1 MRLKLFLILTILYT
15 FNTKAAILKDTLA
28 IESAPITH
36 WEETNNF
43 RLIFTQNSFVNW
55 SAGGN
60 NSISGIAKIN
70 IKRDYKNNHT
80 VWQNELKG
88 SYGLNKEDRRE
99 LRKTEDLIE
108 LNSTFGYRKDITS
121 KWYSSAKFNFKTQFS
136 NGYKYPNTDK
146 PISKFFSPAY
156 SFLGVGSEY
165 FSKENALKIYLSPL
179 TNKMTF
185 VYNKV
190 LANEGAFGVEPA
202 VYDYVGNLVTEGENL
217 KVEIGTYISTEWK
230 TVVMENIKMSNK
242 LILYTDYLNKYGN
255 VDINWEVNFDLTIN
269 KHVTANVGTHF
280 IYDDDVKLKK
290 DINNDG
296 ILVAVGPK
304 IQLKQLLGIGVL
316 YSF

>member
-1 MRLKLFLILTILYT
+1 MRLKFFLIFTILFT
-15 FNTKAAILKDTLA
+15 FKTKAATPKDTLD
-28 IESAPITH
+28 IISTPIIH
-36 WEETNNF
+36 WEETNIF

-80 VWQNELKG
+80 VWQSELKAN
-88 SYGLNKEDRRE
+88 YGLNKEASRE

-108 LNSTFGYRKDITS
+108 LNSTFGYRKNITS
-121 KWYSSAKFNFKTQFS
+121 KWYSSAKFNFKTQFT
-136 NGYKYPNTDK
+136 NGYKYPNTSK

-156 SFLGVGSEY
+156 NFLGVGSEY
-165 FSKENALKIYLSPL
+165 FSKENKLKVYLSPL

-185 VYNKV
+185 VYNQV
-190 LANEGAFGVEPA
+190 LANEGAFGVVPA
-202 VYDYVGNLVTEGENL
+202 VYDDADNLVMEGENL
-217 KVEIGTYISTEWK
+217 KIEVGTYISSEWK
-230 TVVMENIKMSNK
+230 TEVMENIKMSNK
-242 LILYTDYLNKYGN
+242 LILYSDYLNRYGN
-255 VDINWEVNFDLTIN
+255 VDINWELNFDLTIN
-269 KHVTANVGTHF
+269 KHVTANVGSHF
-280 IYDDDVKLKK
+280 IYDDDVKLKR
-290 DINNDG
+290 DLNNDG